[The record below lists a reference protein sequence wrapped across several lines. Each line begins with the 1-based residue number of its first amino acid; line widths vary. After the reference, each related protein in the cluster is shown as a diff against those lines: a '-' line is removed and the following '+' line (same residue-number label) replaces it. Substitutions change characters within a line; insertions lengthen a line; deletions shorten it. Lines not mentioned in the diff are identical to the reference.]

1 MARRTTPTQA
11 DMTRAL
17 KAAIAAG
24 VSVGRV
30 EIDGGKIIIVA
41 APTIVQQPADELDA
55 ELAQFEKT
63 HGED

>member
-24 VSVGRV
+24 LSVGRV

-41 APTIVQQPADELDA
+41 ASTVAQQPADELDA
-55 ELAQFEKT
+55 ELAQFERE
-63 HGED
+63 HGQD